1 MRTRPLDKEKVL
13 LTKDDIAIVEEEWS
27 ILNGTHDQY
36 LAGKHERESV
46 RNELTKNYGSPP
58 SEDDVDWVLL
68 NRQLSKEASSDE
80 WGAYTSTRLKMAEA
94 LRKRNKPDH
103 ALRTY
108 LEVAYL
114 NLNGPRN
121 FVYYSDKN
129 KGRDTRFVP

>member
-1 MRTRPLDKEKVL
+1 
-13 LTKDDIAIVEEEWS
+13 
-27 ILNGTHDQY
+27 
-36 LAGKHERESV
+36 
-46 RNELTKNYGSPP
+46 
-58 SEDDVDWVLL
+58 
-68 NRQLSKEASSDE
+68 
-80 WGAYTSTRLKMAEA
+80 MAEA

-129 KGRDTRFVP
+129 KGRDTRFVPKEGLLLVEFDRAAVIIKKMHLSLEDVRGQFIEIANNQYRNLKLPLPPEEAWGIFHRKLKRFIPPD